1 MERDPAF
8 MWETETVRAK
18 RAPAPSPTAA
28 STPRP
33 TAPAP
38 SDRPP
43 AEWVTLRAASES
55 TGVSTTTLR
64 NWAKKGRVPG
74 QLVEGRWM
82 ISLQA
87 AADRAASIGA
97 SSTSRTHQRSEAA
110 ASAQPHGTVLVPID
124 AWDRMLTQLGNLHEA
139 GQQLADARE
148 RAAKAETEAKFLRQ
162 QLSDMRQDSAV
173 STPTREPETAVPD
186 SPIAAES
193 VPRPPDHSPQE
204 GGITGRL
211 RRIAA
216 RVRR

>member
-8 MWETETVRAK
+8 MWETETLRAN
-18 RAPAPSPTAA
+18 RAPSSPATTPKPPVSVA
-28 STPRP
+28 SER
-33 TAPAP
+33 
-38 SDRPP
+38 RP

-64 NWAKKGRVPG
+64 NWAKKGRIPG
-74 QLVEGRWM
+74 QLIEGRWM

-87 AADRAASIGA
+87 ARDRAASIG
-97 SSTSRTHQRSEAA
+97 TPPSRSAA
-110 ASAQPHGTVLVPID
+110 DVSQPAQPPGTVLVPID
-124 AWDRMLTQLGNLHEA
+124 AWDRMLAQLGNLHEA

-148 RAAKAETEAKFLRQ
+148 RAAKAETEATFLRQ
-162 QLSDMRQDSAV
+162 QLVDMRQEIAVSRPSEEPSTRPPEVPVAPEPKGRSAV
-173 STPTREPETAVPD
+173 HTPN
-186 SPIAAES
+186 
-193 VPRPPDHSPQE
+193 E